1 MAPSKLSIIYNYIN
15 MTIIKINVIVEEILG
30 DIQEV

>member
-15 MTIIKINVIVEEILG
+15 ITIIKINVIVEEILG